1 MAISQDEAKRL
12 AARAVIDDLPP
23 ADAAPV
29 VLGLGSGSTA
39 KLFVDEVGARVK
51 AGAKY
56 RGVPTSQGTRAQAE
70 ALGIPLLGDEEPWDV
85 IVCVDGADEV
95 DEHLNLIKGG
105 GGCLT
110 REKIVNHA
118 AKRNLIVVDESK
130 LSKRLGEKWP
140 VPVEV
145 LRFGAKETLRRLG
158 ELGTVTV
165 RAKNGAP
172 FVTDAGGYIYDVKV
186 PPIDDPHALDRSIRS
201 IPGVVET
208 GLFLDRA
215 DVVVIAGASGV
226 IRKSR

>member
-1 MAISQDEAKRL
+1 MISQDEAKRL
-12 AARAVIDDLPP
+12 AARAVIDDLPL
-23 ADAAPV
+23 ADANVV

-56 RGVPTSQGTRAQAE
+56 RGVPTSQATRAQAE

-85 IVCVDGADEV
+85 QVCVDGADEV

-165 RAKNGAP
+165 RKKGDAP
-172 FVTDAGGYIYDVKV
+172 FITDAGGYIYDVKV
-186 PPIDDPHALDRSIRS
+186 PPIADPHALDRALRAV
-201 IPGVVET
+201 PGVVET

-215 DVVVIAGASGV
+215 DVVVVAGADGV
-226 IRKSR
+226 VRKTR

>member
-1 MAISQDEAKRL
+1 MAITQDEAKKL
-12 AARAVIDDLPP
+12 AAQAVIADLP
-23 ADAAPV
+23 ADGV
-29 VLGLGSGSTA
+29 IGLGSGSTA

-70 ALGIPLLGDEEPWDV
+70 SLGIPLLGDEEPWDIV
-85 IVCVDGADEV
+85 VCVDGADEV
-95 DEHLNLIKGG
+95 DEKLNLIKGG
-105 GGCLT
+105 GACLT

-140 VPVEV
+140 IPVEV
-145 LRFGAKETLRRLG
+145 LRFGAAETKRRL
-158 ELGTVTV
+158 EEIGTVSV
-165 RAKNGAP
+165 RMKNGDRLL
-172 FVTDAGGYIYDVKV
+172 TDAGGYIYDVKV
-186 PPIDDPHALDRSIRS
+186 PPMDDPHAVDRAMRA

-215 DVVVIAGASGV
+215 DVVVVAGANGV
-226 IRKSR
+226 RRLTR